1 MSKKKLDEA
10 PDLTRID
17 DVVSPKITS
26 AMRDASAALTALGIR
41 HALIGGI
48 AVGAYGYARA
58 TKDVDFIAGE
68 EAFEIHGGG
77 LLTFKA
83 GVPLAIRGVAVDVLE
98 ADSIE
103 AAELDDPVMTEGIPI
118 VTPEVLV
125 YMKLRAH
132 RRRDQED
139 IVQLL
144 REGHIDRR
152 VVRKFIEDHA
162 PKLLQRFD
170 ALDAFADEAE

>member
-1 MSKKKLDEA
+1 MTKTIDEA

-17 DVVSPKITS
+17 DVVSSKITS
-26 AMRDASAALTALGIR
+26 AMRDASKQLTSLKIR

-77 LLTFKA
+77 LLTFKP

-98 ADSIE
+98 ADDVE
-103 AAELDDPVMTEGIPI
+103 APDLDHPIMTEGIPV

-144 REGHIDRR
+144 RGGHIDRR
-152 VVRKFIEDHA
+152 IVRKFIEEHD
-162 PKLLQRFD
+162 PDLLKRFD